1 MPLAPTPR
9 LPAACRVVLIDDH
22 SAIIEMLQQVVES
35 VPGYKVVGSAPEV
48 GLALELC
55 RREQPDLIVLD
66 LVLPPASGLAL
77 LGDLQAA
84 CPRAR
89 VINLTG
95 YLPPAS
101 IQRALS
107 SGVHGLVEK
116 MAALDE
122 FREAMRAVSSG
133 KVYFC
138 RAASE
143 EIRNMVNLKPTR
155 TARLTEREKS
165 VLQAI
170 ANGYSSKEISTRLG
184 ISVHTVVNHR
194 TRLMKKTGLR
204 GAAQLARYAT
214 QIGLV
219 EDVVSAMPGAA
230 AHPPV
235 KGPESRA

>member
-1 MPLAPTPR
+1 MPP
-9 LPAACRVVLIDDH
+9 PAAPSLPSRCRVVLIDDH

-35 VPGYKVVGSAPEV
+35 VPGYKVVGSAPEA
-48 GLALELC
+48 GQALELC

-66 LVLPPASGLAL
+66 LVLPPASGLVL

-89 VINLTG
+89 VIIFSG
-95 YLPPAS
+95 YLHPAS
-101 IQRALS
+101 IERALS

-122 FREAMRAVSSG
+122 FREALRAVSSG
-133 KVYFC
+133 NVYFC
-138 RAASE
+138 RSASE
-143 EIRNMVNLKPTR
+143 EIRNLVNLKPAR
-155 TARLTEREKS
+155 SARLTERERS

-170 ANGYSSKEISTRLG
+170 ANGFSSKEISTHLG

-194 TRLMKKTGLR
+194 TRLMQKTGLR
-204 GAAQLARYAT
+204 GAAQLARYAA

-219 EDVVSAMPGAA
+219 DDNVNAVPAA
-230 AHPPV
+230 TFRPLKA
-235 KGPESRA
+235 PESPG